1 MTHLTEATILA
12 VRDREQVAD
21 EALAHLD
28 QCDECIRAVESAR
41 ARAHA
46 VERALAVLALPVRVT
61 EERRPPEEEA
71 RPATGRVVPIGRE
84 RKPGL
89 EGTDEGRRAG
99 DVAAG
104 PGRADVTAGTGAGVT
119 PIDRG
124 RRDAESGPRVRGDT
138 AKSPRAE
145 GDAARRPRVRG
156 GVRTLRWFGRAAVLV
171 LVGAGALAA
180 LPGPF
185 NGWIPWVFSGAPPV
199 DAPAAT
205 APEPPGQV
213 GGRMAVAGGPVVVRL
228 ETVPPGTVIDV
239 RRGTGQAV
247 GVLAGTGSEFA
258 YGDGEVRA
266 SVVAGPVM
274 VELPE
279 GVVPATLIVN
289 GGVYL
294 VVNAAGMEVPGPVG
308 EVGEGSLMTFQVPN

>member
-1 MTHLTEATILA
+1 MTHLADETILA
-12 VRDREQVAD
+12 VRDGEQVAD
-21 EALAHLD
+21 EVLAHVE
-28 QCDECIRAVESAR
+28 ECASCAR
-41 ARAHA
+41 ALEEARTRAHA
-46 VERALAVLALPVRVT
+46 VEKALAVLALPVPVT
-61 EERRPPEEEA
+61 KERRPRDEEA
-71 RPATGRVVPIGRE
+71 RPAAHPIVPISRE
-84 RKPGL
+84 REPGL
-89 EGTDEGRRAG
+89 EETDEGRSAV

-104 PGRADVTAGTGAGVT
+104 RGRRDVAAGTEARVT

-124 RRDAESGPRVRGDT
+124 RP
-138 AKSPRAE
+138 
-145 GDAARRPRVRG
+145 DAARRPRVRG
-156 GVRTLRWFGRAAVLV
+156 SARTLWWFGRAAVLV
-171 LVGAGALAA
+171 LIGAGALSA

-185 NGWIPWVFSGAPPV
+185 NGWIPRTFSGAPSPG
-199 DAPAAT
+199 AQPAT

-247 GVLAGTGSEFA
+247 GVLAGTGSEFT
-258 YGDGEVRA
+258 YGGGEVRA
-266 SVVAGPVM
+266 SIVAGPVT

-294 VVNAAGMEVPGPVG
+294 VVDASGMEVAAPV
-308 EVGEGSLMTFQVPN
+308 EAAGEGSLVTFQVPN